1 MRRFVTALRSSI
13 SQHNSFS
20 VSFAGPSGLPL
31 RHGITARAPR
41 LFCRGIGTAICR
53 PIPSLPRPS
62 AQSPPTCIT
71 TIRSSLLRCCLSSQ
85 AGEAQAQRETTKGD
99 EEDPV
104 LDPDPDFDPLA
115 TTTTAPPPSTTMNG
129 ANSTTKR
136 KASFPSEDRPPK
148 QRFLPANGG
157 IDSPGLNTPD
167 GERDI
172 TDHEDE
178 EMTSYYPSQPA
189 DTAEWQATVEKVI
202 RNVVSIRFCQT
213 CAFDTDA
220 ALTSEATGFVVDAEQ
235 GYVISESPEPLL
247 EPGAP
252 V

>member
-1 MRRFVTALRSSI
+1 M
-13 SQHNSFS
+13 
-20 VSFAGPSGLPL
+20 
-31 RHGITARAPR
+31 AP
-41 LFCRGIGTAICR
+41 
-53 PIPSLPRPS
+53 
-62 AQSPPTCIT
+62 SPPN
-71 TIRSSLLRCCLSSQ
+71 
-85 AGEAQAQRETTKGD
+85 
-99 EEDPV
+99 
-104 LDPDPDFDPLA
+104 
-115 TTTTAPPPSTTMNG
+115 MNG

-136 KASFPSEDRPPK
+136 KASFPSSEDRPPK
-148 QRFLPANGG
+148 QRFLVPNGG

-178 EMTSYYPSQPA
+178 EMSTYYPVQPA

-235 GYVISESPEPLL
+235 GYVISLPHQRAQL
-247 EPGAP
+247 
-252 V
+252 